1 MLSLELLP
9 HNMHYK
15 QKGHNWVPTTQSLEE
30 AAPNSGQGAKCQN
43 LWVMSVSTALCGCDD
58 EEYERKERKVS
69 INWTRIPSTGWLL
82 PCSLRDLAGA
92 RRAQAHV
99 SYCTDRHCSFV
110 QVLLVLE

>member
-1 MLSLELLP
+1 
-9 HNMHYK
+9 
-15 QKGHNWVPTTQSLEE
+15 
-30 AAPNSGQGAKCQN
+30 
-43 LWVMSVSTALCGCDD
+43 MSVSTALCGCDD

-92 RRAQAHV
+92 RRAQARV